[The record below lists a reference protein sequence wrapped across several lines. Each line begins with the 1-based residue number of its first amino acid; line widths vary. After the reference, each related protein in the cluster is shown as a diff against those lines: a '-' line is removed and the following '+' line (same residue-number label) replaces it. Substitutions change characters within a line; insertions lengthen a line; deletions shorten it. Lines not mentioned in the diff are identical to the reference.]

1 MTAHGVLA
9 ATLVEPGKYE
19 LREYPL
25 PEPAQGRER
34 IRKVVDLLATMKAA
48 FLVMADD
55 QSPERNR
62 FSGRVYDKACPKL
75 TAQQWKHVGN
85 IVADAEKAAQEFGL
99 ELVFYP
105 HVATYVETPEEC
117 ELFFDATPRTTI
129 GLCLDTGHCV
139 YGHRFRKR
147 SGNVQE
153 QAAFRAHQGLQFESS

>member
-9 ATLVEPGKYE
+9 ATLVEPRKYE

-34 IRKVVDLLATMKAA
+34 IRKVVDLQAA
-48 FLVMADD
+48 FLVMA
-55 QSPERNR
+55 
-62 FSGRVYDKACPKL
+62 

-85 IVADAEKAAQEFGL
+85 IVADAEKVAQEFGHD
-99 ELVFYP
+99 LVFDP

-117 ELFFDATPRTTI
+117 ELFFDTTPRTTI

-139 YGHRFRKR
+139 CGHRFRKR